1 MDLSIAG
8 RVALIA
14 GGSAGLGTATAAA
27 LAREGVRIALNGRDR
42 ARLDAAVA
50 ELRAATGA
58 DVRGFPGD
66 VSVRTEAEALVRS
79 AADAMG
85 PADILLCNAAGPAPG
100 PFLQH
105 SADDWQKAL
114 DLNLLSAVNLTRAAL
129 PAMRDRR
136 WGRILCVASIAA
148 KEPHG
153 GLILSTAARA
163 GLLGFA
169 KALSDEVAPDGVTVN
184 VLCPGL
190 IATARLRSVAEKRAA
205 QSGGTAD
212 DAMRA
217 NAASIPMR
225 RVGRPEEFGAVAAFL
240 AYDLAS
246 YVTGT
251 ALSIDGGLHRS
262 IL

>member
-1 MDLSIAG
+1 MDLGIAG
-8 RVALIA
+8 RGALIT
-14 GGSAGLGTATAAA
+14 GGSAGLGYATAAA
-27 LAREGVRIALNGRDR
+27 LAREGVRIALNGRDH
-42 ARLDAAVA
+42 ARLDDAVA
-50 ELRAATGA
+50 RLRGETGA
-58 DVRGFPGD
+58 EVHGAPGD
-66 VSVRTEAEALVRS
+66 VSVRADAEAVVRS
-79 AADAMG
+79 AREALG
-85 PADILLCNAAGPAPG
+85 TVDILLCNAAGPGPG

-105 SADDWQKAL
+105 SPEAWQQAL

-129 PAMRDRR
+129 PAMRERR

-148 KEPHG
+148 KQPHG

-190 IATARLRSVAEKRAA
+190 IATARLRSLAEQRAA

-212 DAMRA
+212 DAMRE
-217 NAASIPMR
+217 NASSVPLR

-240 AYDLAS
+240 ASDLAS

>member
-1 MDLSIAG
+1 MDLGIAG
-8 RVALIA
+8 RVALIS
-14 GGSAGLGTATAAA
+14 GGSAGLGYATAEA
-27 LAREGVRIALNGRDR
+27 LAREGVRIALNGRDQGR
-42 ARLDAAVA
+42 LDDAVARLRA
-50 ELRAATGA
+50 ETGA
-58 DVRGFPGD
+58 DVHGFPAD
-66 VSVRTEAEALVRS
+66 VSVRADAEALVRS
-79 AADAMG
+79 AIETLGAV
-85 PADILLCNAAGPAPG
+85 DILLCNAAGPGPG

-105 SADDWQKAL
+105 SPDDWQEAL
-114 DLNLLSAVNLTRAAL
+114 DLNLLSAVNLTRTAL
-129 PAMRDRR
+129 PPMRERR

-148 KEPHG
+148 KQPHG

-190 IATARLRSVAEKRAA
+190 IATARLRSLAEKRAA
-205 QSGGTAD
+205 ESGGTAD

-217 NAASIPMR
+217 NAASVPLR
-225 RVGRPEEFGAVAAFL
+225 RVGRPAEFGAVAAFL
-240 AYDLAS
+240 ASDLAS

-251 ALSIDGGLHRS
+251 ALSVDGGLHRS